1 MDSAPSFLEILKVLS
16 RHEAE
21 FILVGGM
28 AAILEG
34 APVSTFDLDTVFS
47 PPISISPKQLSGAAR
62 SRSPKTTLPV
72 YN

>member
-34 APVSTFDLDTVFS
+34 APVSTFDLDTVFF
-47 PPISISPKQLSGAAR
+47 PANLDLPEATLGGGPLSIAQDNSSG
-62 SRSPKTTLPV
+62 V
-72 YN
+72 